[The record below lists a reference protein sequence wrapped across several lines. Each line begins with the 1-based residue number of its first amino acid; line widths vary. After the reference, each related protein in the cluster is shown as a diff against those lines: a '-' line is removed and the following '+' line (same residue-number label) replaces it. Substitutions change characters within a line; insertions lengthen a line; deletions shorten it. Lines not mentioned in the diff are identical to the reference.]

1 MKPLNLDNRP
11 CSPISSNC
19 VVWQG
24 PTLTCIDLCAGD
36 TISDV
41 VAKLAEEL
49 CTLLDQTNV
58 TNYDLTC
65 LGVASCGPK
74 DFQALIQ
81 LLIDKICELNN
92 IPTGTPEKS
101 TNECPNCIVTVAD
114 CFRTGGNTTMQL
126 LDYVQMIAEKVCSLI
141 DEISNINTQITNLD
155 NRVTVLENT
164 PPPSFTLP
172 SFIIDCTL
180 ADGVV
185 VGGQAYPIDTILN
198 ALINDDVHG
207 YCALTGVLGT
217 PTELGSAIGGA
228 CITATTPTLSDP
240 TVPFG
245 TKYFGS
251 WVNTPSTVADA
262 INNIWIALCDIL
274 TGSTKTV
281 VEAGTGVTVT
291 SSTTG
296 NVTTYT
302 VSAEGSGITI
312 EEPCACGGGGIA
324 ANADVYVYIDITSGP
339 YTACP
344 AENKLTLCQA
354 VSQWHTDY
362 QTANPSYTGNLYVFE
377 YLQPEDYLGIPA
389 RIKGGVPPTAPG
401 TVWRWLNPTN
411 GTTTGVVTPTGW
423 NTPSWVPPTEIL
435 FIAFV
440 NESNDRYHNNTVPA
454 DLSGQPF
461 SGWTSD
467 YNAFVVDYNNHW
479 DYFKGV
485 VYPASAGTSDA
496 ANFCLQ
502 AFAATND
509 IASITALDLSTALGP
524 INYASLGAI
533 TTPIANPY
541 VSSNQ
546 GIWDYGW
553 ASILNKSTTSVP
565 GCSQKVTFTPQEF
578 ANDLNGILAGGGGG
592 GGCDCASIV
601 DSWDPLTQTLALR
614 SITSCSLDISVDET
628 GCIAIE
634 STGGGSTTEVIGSDW
649 IDVTSSTA
657 GSVTTYEVT
666 EIAKPGLS
674 VFQAPPAPLNNTA
687 PGLNTGRLC
696 DGSIQVMSGIE
707 YNDFGAAYNPATGI
721 FTVPVDGVYQIDF
734 FAHFS
739 REVGNGWF
747 DAAVP
752 GMITAGIVSPT
763 GCNFY
768 CINNNSPV
776 VVQKH
781 SSINGSFTRKLTNG
795 TQICLKVINLT
806 NFDYVSET
814 GDVVRFSVQRVN

>member
-92 IPTGTPEKS
+92 IPAPAPEKS
-101 TNECPNCIVTVAD
+101 ANGCPDCIVTVAE
-114 CFRTGGNTTMQL
+114 CFRSGGTTTMQL
-126 LDYVQMIAEKVCSLI
+126 LDYVQMIATKVCSLI
-141 DEISNINTQITNLD
+141 DEIANINTQLTNLD

-172 SFIIDCTL
+172 SFVVDCTL
-180 ADGVV
+180 ADGTV
-185 VGGQAYPIDTILN
+185 VGGNAYAIDVILN

-207 YCALTGVLGT
+207 YCALTNALGT
-217 PTELGSAIGGA
+217 PTQLGSAVGGA
-228 CITATTPTLSDP
+228 CITASTPTLSNP
-240 TVPFG
+240 PVPFG
-245 TKYFGS
+245 TEYFGS
-251 WVNTPSTVADA
+251 WVNTPATVADA

-274 TGSTKTV
+274 KGSKQTV
-281 VEAGTGVTVT
+281 VAAGTGVTVT

-302 VSAEGSGITI
+302 VSADGSGITI
-312 EEPCACGGGGIA
+312 EEPCVCGGGGIA
-324 ANADVYVYIDITSGP
+324 SNADVYVYIDVTSGP

-362 QTANPSYTGNLYVFE
+362 QTANPTYTGTLYVFE
-377 YLQPEDYLGIPA
+377 YGQPEDYLGLPA
-389 RIKGGVPPTAPG
+389 KIKAGSSTGLSWT
-401 TVWRWLNPTN
+401 WLNPTN
-411 GTTTGVVTPTGW
+411 GTTTGAVVPPNW
-423 NTPSWVPPTEIL
+423 NNSSSWVPPTEIL

-440 NESNDRYHNNTVPA
+440 NESVSRYHNGIVPA
-454 DLSGQPF
+454 DLNSQPF
-461 SGWTSD
+461 PGWTSD

-479 DYFKGV
+479 NFFKGV
-485 VYPASAGTSDA
+485 VYPANDGGAQSG
-496 ANFCLQ
+496 NFCLQ
-502 AFAATND
+502 AFAATNN
-509 IASITALDLSTALGP
+509 IASITGLDLSTALGP
-524 INYASLGAI
+524 VNYASLGAI
-533 TTPIANPY
+533 TVPMANPY

-546 GIWDYGW
+546 GLWNYGW
-553 ASILNKSTTSVP
+553 ASILNKSTTNVP
-565 GCSQKVTFTPQEF
+565 GGCSQKVTFTPQEF

-601 DSWDPLTQTLALR
+601 NSWDPLTQTLALR

-634 STGGGSTTEVIGSDW
+634 STGSNAQQLSVRITRSGNSL
-649 IDVTSSTA
+649 TA
-657 GSVTTYEVT
+657 VPNGAVGSVTYDWEMSDAILGSTSHLFQFT
-666 EIAKPGLS
+666 TATNIA
-674 VFQAPPAPLNNTA
+674 
-687 PGLNTGRLC
+687 
-696 DGSIQVMSGIE
+696 
-707 YNDFGAAYNPATGI
+707 
-721 FTVPVDGVYQIDF
+721 TVG
-734 FAHFS
+734 
-739 REVGNGWF
+739 
-747 DAAVP
+747 
-752 GMITAGIVSPT
+752 VSPT
-763 GCNFY
+763 AITPTFEACST
-768 CINNNSPV
+768 INGGRIGMVKV
-776 VVQKH
+776 VVTD
-781 SSINGSFTRKLTNG
+781 SDGRIAIDTFLLISIV
-795 TQICLKVINLT
+795 CA
-806 NFDYVSET
+806 
-814 GDVVRFSVQRVN
+814 